1 MAKGRP
7 RSSLS
12 AATPLV
18 RTADPR
24 PGSINAHPALCVA
37 QGLAG
42 VISRAARP
50 VDSACHRG
58 NQHRLGDRAYHVDP
72 QWLSQRVSRGHLR
85 CCGGDLPVRPSPMN
99 RTASMILGHWCSEY
113 GPFDPRSWKTP
124 VGASPGNGRRRS
136 GRRRAM
142 EGGGRG
148 RRRTGRFRETGRG
161 GVILASRLGR
171 SRAAGRLCPLVRP
184 VSRRSSSPLRRR
196 RPLGRCR

>member
-12 AATPLV
+12 TATPLV

-24 PGSINAHPALCVA
+24 PGSINAHLALCVA

-72 QWLSQRVSRGHLR
+72 QWLSQRVSQGHLR

-99 RTASMILGHWCSEY
+99 RTASMILGHWCSKY
-113 GPFDPRSWKTP
+113 CPFDPRSWKAA

-136 GRRRAM
+136 GPSPDRPFPRDRPRGSYPGVSSRTIKGSGPAM
-142 EGGGRG
+142 
-148 RRRTGRFRETGRG
+148 
-161 GVILASRLGR
+161 S
-171 SRAAGRLCPLVRP
+171 AG
-184 VSRRSSSPLRRR
+184 SA
-196 RPLGRCR
+196 GE